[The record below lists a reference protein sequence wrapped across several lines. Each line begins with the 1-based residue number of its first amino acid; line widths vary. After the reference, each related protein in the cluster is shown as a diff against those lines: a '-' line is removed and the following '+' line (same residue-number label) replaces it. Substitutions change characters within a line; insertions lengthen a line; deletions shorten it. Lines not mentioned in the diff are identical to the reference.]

1 MWLEL
6 FKLLT
11 QFVSLKRIKTIFC
24 FVKKYSCPTICI
36 ILLLITVQTSIF
48 VFSRLNN
55 ISVYTGERI
64 LKNQINSEVWDYISG
79 NINRGSNREDMIRD
93 AYKFAS
99 GIEVAISD
107 MANTG
112 MKFSVISIVPNECVS
127 TVWRLG
133 KRDFVKA
140 PKDQIV
146 SDAILERKKAI
157 MSYSAKNN
165 VASFFI
171 IDSQQSDSNTMN
183 NVCKG
188 YNNFLVLKDLMTN
201 VFKLT
206 HESKQQFFKDTGI
219 DYGIYWFI
227 KFNGEDVVYEF
238 KSTGSHQVDYSYTIE
253 LFKLKQSGFSFGI
266 KSVQDFEN
274 IKKNTFYLYIKNAI
288 GDKNLA
294 QFLS

>member
-1 MWLEL
+1 
-6 FKLLT
+6 
-11 QFVSLKRIKTIFC
+11 
-24 FVKKYSCPTICI
+24 
-36 ILLLITVQTSIF
+36 
-48 VFSRLNN
+48 
-55 ISVYTGERI
+55 
-64 LKNQINSEVWDYISG
+64 
-79 NINRGSNREDMIRD
+79 
-93 AYKFAS
+93 
-99 GIEVAISD
+99 
-107 MANTG
+107 
-112 MKFSVISIVPNECVS
+112 VS

-146 SDAILERKKAI
+146 SNAILERKKAI
-157 MSYSAKNN
+157 MGYSAKNN

-183 NVCKG
+183 NMCKG
-188 YNNFLVLKDLMTN
+188 YDNFLAFKDLMTN

-266 KSVQDFEN
+266 KSVQDFED
-274 IKKNTFYLYIKNAI
+274 IKKNTFYLYIKNAV
-288 GDKNLA
+288 GEKNLA